1 MPTISFFDG
10 IKIIMY
16 YRDHEPPHF
25 HAVYAEHEAEIGID
39 PILILEGDL
48 PRAER
53 TKVLAWA
60 ALHQAELRANWALA
74 RGGRSMLRIDP
85 LD

>member
-1 MPTISFFDG
+1 MN
-10 IKIIMY
+10 
-16 YRDHEPPHF
+16 YRDHQPPHF
-25 HAVYAEHEAEIGID
+25 HALYAEYEAEIGID

-48 PRAER
+48 PWTER

-60 ALHQAELRANWALA
+60 ALHQAELRANWELA
-74 RGGRSMLRIDP
+74 RGSRPLLPIEP

>member
-1 MPTISFFDG
+1 MPTLSIFDG
-10 IKIIMY
+10 IKIVMY
-16 YRDHEPPHF
+16 YRDHLPPHF
-25 HAVYAEHEAEIGID
+25 HALYAEYEAEIGID
-39 PILILEGDL
+39 PIMILEGSL

-60 ALHQAELRANWALA
+60 ALHQAELRANWELA
-74 RGGRSMLRIDP
+74 RGSRALLSIEP

>member
-1 MPTISFFDG
+1 MPTLSVFDG

-16 YRDHEPPHF
+16 YRDHQPAHF
-25 HAVYAEHEAEIGID
+25 HAIYAEYEAEIGID
-39 PILILEGDL
+39 PIMILEGSL
-48 PRAER
+48 PRPER

-60 ALHQAELRANWALA
+60 ALHQSELRANWELA
-74 RGGRSMLRIDP
+74 RGGRPLLHIEP